1 MIKMFAGC
9 ALALFVTTG
18 PAPTVTGTWNMGLQ
32 ADHVV
37 PVALVLKQ
45 DGTRVTGTIA
55 LPTQR
60 SGERVEVPM
69 SGEFADGA
77 LTLSGTVEHAVQ
89 PTTIRIVGKLT
100 EEGTL
105 EGKATM
111 PHGEVPFTAE
121 RLKERK

>member
-1 MIKMFAGC
+1 MIKMFAAC
-9 ALALFVTTG
+9 VFALFVAAE
-18 PAPTVTGTWNMGLQ
+18 PATVTGTWNMGLQ

-45 DGTRVTGTIA
+45 DGKNVTGTIA

-60 SGERVEVPM
+60 GDRVEVQM
-69 SGEFADGA
+69 SGEFANGA

-89 PTTIRIVGKLT
+89 PTTIRIVGKMT

-105 EGKATM
+105 EGKVTM
-111 PHGEVPFTAE
+111 PHGDVPFTAE
-121 RLKERK
+121 RLRERK